1 MREKEHQPNSNSN
14 GENPKKKVFHLPVVK
29 EHIQSGYHLM
39 NWIKEEGLV
48 PIVVDP
54 HCDDSHYS
62 IGETLYQLCAASR
75 AVRHLV
81 VFSQGSET
89 QESKA
94 YYEKRKQE
102 VSRANSLIGIPEERT
117 AFLDEVDFPDRHPQL
132 WQPVKYQAVK
142 LGFGLFPANLK
153 LLERVATRVVSVA
166 SEYPRPLLIVPIAG
180 LRHRDHYLTR
190 AAMEEAQK
198 RLSQKGAAHLI
209 YYDEYPYNIQISRLN
224 IRLSG
229 PDPGVIYLQGTHT
242 AQVLGAENQRRRR
255 ALMEVFE
262 TQTQVMFGGTIPPQL
277 PPEQLFI
284 PHRTYKE
291 IIMR

>member
-1 MREKEHQPNSNSN
+1 MREKERQPNSN
-14 GENPKKKVFHLPVVK
+14 GESPKKKVFYLPIVK
-29 EHIQSGYHLM
+29 EQVQSGHHLM

-48 PIVVDP
+48 PIIVDP
-54 HCDDSHYS
+54 HCDDSQYS
-62 IGETLYQLCAASR
+62 IGETLYQLCAASQ

-102 VSRANSLIGIPEERT
+102 VSRANDLVGIPAEHIT
-117 AFLDEVDFPDRHPQL
+117 FLDEVDFPDRHPHL
-132 WQPVKYQAVK
+132 WQSVKCQAVK

-153 LLERVATRVVSVA
+153 LLERVATRVASVA
-166 SEYPRPLLIVPIAG
+166 SEYPQPLLIVPIAG
-180 LRHRDHYLTR
+180 LRHRDHFLTR
-190 AAMEEAQK
+190 VAVEEAQK
-198 RLSQKGAAHLI
+198 RLSQKSAAHLI
-209 YYDEYPYNIQISRLN
+209 YYDEYPYNIQLSRLN

-229 PDPGVIYLQGTHT
+229 PDPQVIYLQGTHT
-242 AQVLGAENQRRRR
+242 AQVLGEENQRRRR

-262 TQTQVMFGGTIPPQL
+262 TQTQVTFGGTIPLQL

-284 PHRTYKE
+284 PHRTYRE
-291 IIMR
+291 ICHS